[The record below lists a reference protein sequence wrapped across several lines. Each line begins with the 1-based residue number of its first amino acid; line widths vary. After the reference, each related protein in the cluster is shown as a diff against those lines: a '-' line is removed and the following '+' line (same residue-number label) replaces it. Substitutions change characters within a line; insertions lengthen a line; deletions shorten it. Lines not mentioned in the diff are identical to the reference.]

1 MSIMKYISR
10 SLSQLFLKKAGVPMA
25 SIAKGS
31 PTKEF
36 FVEMLTRDIELNDAI
51 LDLLDNCL
59 DGVVRSCSN
68 KDKLHSADFYAS
80 YSANISISATEF
92 SITDNCGGIPRETAE
107 NYAFRMGRVPT
118 TQTDHPTIGIY
129 GIGMKRAIFKIGRAA
144 TVYTQNE
151 GQKYAV
157 KIPCDWADTGDWD
170 FPIEENPQDN
180 PLDTNGTRVHITA
193 LNQSIAE
200 LWNTTENLNAFV
212 ETLKKAIQESY
223 SLIIQKGFTI
233 TINDQT
239 VTANPVELL
248 VQKDGDKKGI
258 RPYVFSGEYDDVSV
272 KVAIGFYA
280 PMASDDDIDEMNES
294 KRSSHEA
301 GITVVCNDRVVLY
314 NDKSGLTGWGTS
326 GVPNYHTQFI
336 GIKGIVVF
344 ESTNPKALP
353 MTTTKRGIDH
363 SSALYIAVKDKIC
376 EGLKMFTNYT
386 NQWKGRNA
394 QERTFSTV
402 AQKVQYSDLFTETAK
417 TDFGVSLR
425 KDARGYGQTFR
436 PTLPVPENE
445 KPFKIIR
452 YSRNA
457 EDIKLL
463 VGYFYG
469 DKEEKVKPSLIG
481 EKCFDK
487 VLEEVKRQEV

>member
-1 MSIMKYISR
+1 
-10 SLSQLFLKKAGVPMA
+10 MA
-25 SIAKGS
+25 NSAKGS

-59 DGVVRSCSN
+59 DGVVRSCAG
-68 KDKLHSADFYAS
+68 KDKLRTADFYSS
-80 YSANISISATEF
+80 YCANITISPTEF
-92 SITDNCGGIPRETAE
+92 SITDNCGGIPRDTAE

-144 TVYTQNE
+144 TVFTQNLGE
-151 GQKYAV
+151 KYSV
-157 KIPCDWADTGDWD
+157 SIPAEWANTLDWD
-170 FPIEENPQDN
+170 FPINENPQDN
-180 PLDTNGTRVHITA
+180 PLDTDGTKIYISA
-193 LNQSIAE
+193 LNPSIAE
-200 LWNTTENLNAFV
+200 LWSTDGNISAFV

-233 TINDQT
+233 KINDQA

-248 VQKDGDKKGI
+248 VQKNGEKQGI
-258 RPYVFSGEYDDVSV
+258 RPYVFDGQYDDVSV
-272 KVAIGFYA
+272 KIAIGFYA
-280 PMASDDDIDEMNES
+280 PMASDDDIEEMNES
-294 KRSSHEA
+294 KRSSYEA

-314 NDKSGLTGWGTS
+314 NDKSGLTGWGTN

-363 SSALYIAVKDKIC
+363 SSAIYIAVKDKIC

-386 NQWKGRNA
+386 NQWKGRNT
-394 QERTFSTV
+394 QERSFSTV
-402 AQKVQYSDLFTETAK
+402 AQKVEYSDLFSQTAK
-417 TDFGVSLR
+417 VEYGVTPR

-436 PTLPVPENE
+436 PSLPKPENE
-445 KPFKIIR
+445 KPYRIIR
-452 YSRNA
+452 YSKSV
-457 EDIKLL
+457 EDIKVLI
-463 VGYFYG
+463 GYFFG
-469 DKEEKVKPSLIG
+469 DKQETVSPSVIG
-481 EKCFDK
+481 EMCFDK
-487 VLEEVKRQEV
+487 ILEDAEK

>member
-1 MSIMKYISR
+1 MGSS
-10 SLSQLFLKKAGVPMA
+10 
-25 SIAKGS
+25 AKGS

-59 DGVVRSCSN
+59 DGVVRSCSD
-68 KDKLHSADFYAS
+68 KDKLQAADFYSS
-80 YSANISISATEF
+80 YSADIIISSTEF
-92 SITDNCGGIPRETAE
+92 SITDNCGGIPRDTAE
-107 NYAFRMGRVPT
+107 NYAFRMGRGPT

-144 TVYTQNE
+144 TVFTQNAGE
-151 GQKYAV
+151 RYAV
-157 KIPCDWADTGDWD
+157 KIPIEWVDTGDWD

-180 PLDTNGTRVHITA
+180 PLTSDGTMVRITA
-193 LNQSIAE
+193 LNQGIAE
-200 LWNTTENLNAFV
+200 LWGTDGNISAFV
-212 ETLKKAIQESY
+212 EALKKAIQESY

-233 TINDQT
+233 KINGQV

-248 VQKDGDKKGI
+248 AQKDSEKQGI
-258 RPYVFSGEYDDVSV
+258 RPYIYTGQYDDVSV

-294 KRSSHEA
+294 KRSSYEA

-314 NDKSGLTGWGTS
+314 NDKSVLTGWGTN

-394 QERTFSTV
+394 QERTFSTT
-402 AQKVQYSDLFTETAK
+402 AQKVQYSDLFSESAK
-417 TDFGVSLR
+417 TAYGVAPR
-425 KDARGYGQTFR
+425 KDVRGYGQTFR
-436 PTLPVPENE
+436 PTLPKPIDE

-452 YSRNA
+452 YSKST

-469 DKEEKVKPSLIG
+469 DKEEDVSPSLIG
-481 EKCFDK
+481 EMCFDK
-487 VLEEVKRQEV
+487 ILEESKKQEV

>member
-1 MSIMKYISR
+1 MGSS
-10 SLSQLFLKKAGVPMA
+10 
-25 SIAKGS
+25 AKGS

-59 DGVVRSCSN
+59 DGVVRSCSG
-68 KDKLHSADFYAS
+68 KDKLQTADFYAS
-80 YSANISISATEF
+80 YEANITISSTEF
-92 SITDNCGGIPRETAE
+92 SITDNCGGIPRDTAE

-144 TVYTQNE
+144 TVFTQNHGE
-151 GQKYAV
+151 KYAV
-157 KIPCDWADTGDWD
+157 KIPNDWANSENDWD
-170 FPIEENPQDN
+170 FPIEENPHDN
-180 PLDTNGTRVHITA
+180 PLSSDGTRVHITA
-193 LNQSIAE
+193 LNPGIAE
-200 LWNTTENLNAFV
+200 LWATDGNISAFV

-233 TINDQT
+233 KINSQV

-248 VQKDGDKKGI
+248 VQKDGEKQGI
-258 RPYVFSGEYDDVSV
+258 RPYIFTGQYDDVSV

-280 PMASDDDIDEMNES
+280 PKASDDDIDEMNES
-294 KRSSHEA
+294 KRSSYEA

-314 NDKSGLTGWGTS
+314 NDKSGLTGWGTN

-336 GIKGIVVF
+336 GIKGIVIF

-394 QERTFSTV
+394 QERTFSTA
-402 AQKVQYSDLFTETAK
+402 AQKVQYSDLFSESAK
-417 TDFGVSLR
+417 ADYGVTLR
-425 KDARGYGQTFR
+425 SDARGYGQTFR
-436 PTLPVPENE
+436 PTLPKPVNE
-445 KPFKIIR
+445 KPFRIIR
-452 YSRNA
+452 YSKSI
-457 EDIKLL
+457 EEIKLL
-463 VGYFYG
+463 IGYFYG
-469 DKEEKVKPSLIG
+469 DVEETVSPSLIG
-481 EKCFDK
+481 EKCFDRI
-487 VLEEVKRQEV
+487 LEEAKKQEV

>member
-1 MSIMKYISR
+1 MGSS
-10 SLSQLFLKKAGVPMA
+10 
-25 SIAKGS
+25 AKGS

-59 DGVVRSCSN
+59 DGVVRSCSG
-68 KDKLHSADFYAS
+68 KDKLQTSDFYAS
-80 YSANISISATEF
+80 YSANITISATEF
-92 SITDNCGGIPRETAE
+92 SITDNCGGIPRDTAE

-118 TQTDHPTIGIY
+118 TQTDQPTIGIY

-144 TVYTQNE
+144 TVFTQNAGE
-151 GQKYAV
+151 KYAV
-157 KIPCDWADTGDWD
+157 TIPNDWADTGGWD
-170 FPIEENPQDN
+170 FPIEDNPCDN
-180 PLDTNGTRVHITA
+180 PLEFDGTRVHITA
-193 LNQSIAE
+193 LNPSIAE
-200 LWNTTENLNAFV
+200 LWGTKENLRSFV
-212 ETLKKAIQESY
+212 ELLKKAIQESY

-233 TINDQT
+233 TINDEV

-248 VQKDGDKKGI
+248 VQTDATKQGI
-258 RPYVFSGEYDDVSV
+258 RPYVFTGKYDDVNV

-280 PMASDDDIDEMNES
+280 PMASEDDIDAMNES
-294 KRSSHEA
+294 RRSSYDA

-314 NDKSGLTGWGTS
+314 NDKSVLTGWGTN

-344 ESTNPKALP
+344 ESTNPKVLP

-402 AQKVQYSDLFTETAK
+402 ARKVQYHDLFTETAK
-417 TDFGVSLR
+417 TDFGVTPR
-425 KDARGYGQTFR
+425 KDIHGPGQTFR
-436 PTLPVPENE
+436 PALPKPASE
-445 KPFKIIR
+445 KAFKIIR
-452 YSRNA
+452 YSKSV

-463 VGYFYG
+463 IGYFYG
-469 DKEEKVKPSLIG
+469 DKEETVSPSLIG
-481 EKCFDK
+481 EMCFDK
-487 VLEEVKRQEV
+487 ILEDAKK

>member
-1 MSIMKYISR
+1 MR
-10 SLSQLFLKKAGVPMA
+10 SSAN
-25 SIAKGS
+25 GS

-59 DGVVRSCSN
+59 DGVVRLCSE
-68 KDKLHSADFYAS
+68 KDKLQSSDFYES
-80 YSANISISATEF
+80 YSANIEISSTEF
-92 SITDNCGGIPRETAE
+92 SITDNCGGIPRDTAE

-144 TVYTQNE
+144 TVFTQNAGE
-151 GQKYAV
+151 KYAV
-157 KIPCDWADTGDWD
+157 KIPNDWANTENWD
-170 FPIEENPQDN
+170 FPIEENPSDN
-180 PLDTNGTRVHITA
+180 PLEFNGTKVHITS
-193 LNQSIAE
+193 LNPSIAE
-200 LWNTTENLNAFV
+200 LWGTKANIGAFV
-212 ETLKKAIQESY
+212 EMLKKSIQESY

-233 TINDQT
+233 KINNEP

-248 VQKDGDKKGI
+248 VQKNDDKQGI
-258 RPYVFSGEYDDVSV
+258 RPYLFSGDYDDVSV

-280 PMASDDDIDEMNES
+280 PMASDDDIDEMNEL
-294 KRSSHEA
+294 KRSSYEA
-301 GITVVCNDRVVLY
+301 GITIVCNDRVVLY
-314 NDKSGLTGWGTS
+314 NDKSALTGWGTS

-344 ESTNPKALP
+344 ESKNPKALP

-363 SSALYIAVKDKIC
+363 SSVLYIAVKDKIC

-394 QERTFSTV
+394 QERTFSTA
-402 AQKVQYSDLFTETAK
+402 AQKVQYHDLFSEAAK
-417 TDFGVSLR
+417 TEFGVTPR
-425 KDARGYGQTFR
+425 KDIRGPGQTFR
-436 PTLPVPENE
+436 PTLPKPQNE

-452 YSRNA
+452 YSKGID
-457 EDIKLL
+457 DIKTLI
-463 VGYFYG
+463 GYFYG
-469 DKEEKVKPSLIG
+469 DKEETVSPSLIG

-487 VLEEVKRQEV
+487 ILDDAKKNEV

>member
-1 MSIMKYISR
+1 MHKLQWIKWIKARRIAMGIS
-10 SLSQLFLKKAGVPMA
+10 
-25 SIAKGS
+25 AKGS

-59 DGVVRSCSN
+59 DGVVRSCSG
-68 KDKLHSADFYAS
+68 KDKLQTADFYAS
-80 YSANISISATEF
+80 YCANITISSTEF
-92 SITDNCGGIPRETAE
+92 SITDNCGGIPRSTAE

-129 GIGMKRAIFKIGRAA
+129 GIGMKRAIFKIGKAA
-144 TVYTQNE
+144 TVFTQNLGE
-151 GQKYAV
+151 RYAV
-157 KIPCDWADTGDWD
+157 KIPRDWADTADNWD
-170 FPIEENPQDN
+170 FPIEENPEDN
-180 PLDTNGTRVHITA
+180 PLTSDGTMVHITA
-193 LNQSIAE
+193 LNPGIAE
-200 LWNTTENLNAFV
+200 LWGTEENINAFV
-212 ETLKKAIQESY
+212 ETLKRAIQESY

-233 TINDQT
+233 KINNQ
-239 VTANPVELL
+239 VVAANPVELL
-248 VQKDGDKKGI
+248 VQQDSKKKGI
-258 RPYVFSGEYDDVSV
+258 RPYIFTGQYDDVNV

-294 KRSSHEA
+294 RRSSYEA

-314 NDKSGLTGWGTS
+314 NDKSGLTGWGTN

-336 GIKGIVVF
+336 GIKGIVIF

-363 SSALYIAVKDKIC
+363 SSALYIAVKDKLC

-394 QERTFSTV
+394 QERAFSTA
-402 AQKVQYSDLFTETAK
+402 AQKVQYSDLFTEAAK
-417 TDFGVSLR
+417 TDYGVTPR
-425 KDARGYGQTFR
+425 RDVRGHGQTFR
-436 PTLPVPENE
+436 PNLPKPENE

-452 YSRNA
+452 YSKNV

-463 VGYFYG
+463 IGYFYG
-469 DKEEKVKPSLIG
+469 DKEETVSPSLIG

-487 VLEEVKRQEV
+487 ILEEAKK

>member
-1 MSIMKYISR
+1 MGHS
-10 SLSQLFLKKAGVPMA
+10 AN
-25 SIAKGS
+25 GS

-59 DGVVRSCSN
+59 DGVVRSCSDKN
-68 KDKLHSADFYAS
+68 KLQAPDFYDS
-80 YSANISISATEF
+80 YCAEIIITATEF
-92 SITDNCGGIPRETAE
+92 SITDNCGGIPRDTAE

-118 TQTDHPTIGIY
+118 TQTEHPTIGIY

-144 TVYTQNE
+144 TVFTQNE
-151 GQKYAV
+151 GKKYAV
-157 KIPCDWADTGDWD
+157 KVPINWADTDDWD
-170 FPIEENPQDN
+170 FPIEEDPHDN
-180 PLDTNGTRVHITA
+180 PLTCDGTRVHITS
-193 LNQSIAE
+193 LNPSIAE
-200 LWNTTENLNAFV
+200 LWGTNENINSFV
-212 ETLKKAIQESY
+212 ENLKKAIQESY

-233 TINDQT
+233 KINHKT

-248 VQKDGDKKGI
+248 VQKGQEKQGI
-258 RPYVFSGEYDDVSV
+258 RPYVYTGQYDDVSV
-272 KVAIGFYA
+272 KIAIGFYA

-294 KRSSHEA
+294 KRSSYEA

-314 NDKSGLTGWGTS
+314 NDKSGLTGWGTN

-336 GIKGIVVF
+336 GIKGMVVF

-402 AQKVQYSDLFTETAK
+402 AQKVQYSDLFSATAGL
-417 TDFGVSLR
+417 DYGVSPR

-436 PTLPVPENE
+436 PNLPKPAND

-452 YSRNA
+452 YSKNI
-457 EDIKLL
+457 EDIKILI
-463 VGYFYG
+463 GYFYG
-469 DKEEKVKPSLIG
+469 DKEETISPSLIG
-481 EKCFDK
+481 ERCFDK
-487 VLEEVKRQEV
+487 ILEDVKKQEV

>member
-1 MSIMKYISR
+1 MGHS
-10 SLSQLFLKKAGVPMA
+10 AN
-25 SIAKGS
+25 GS

-59 DGVVRSCSN
+59 DGVVRACSDKN
-68 KDKLHSADFYAS
+68 KLQAPDFYDS
-80 YSANISISATEF
+80 YCAEIVITATEF

-118 TQTDHPTIGIY
+118 TQTEHPTIGIY

-144 TVYTQNE
+144 TVFTQNE
-151 GQKYAV
+151 GKKYAV
-157 KIPCDWADTGDWD
+157 KVPSDWADTDDWN
-170 FPIEENPQDN
+170 FPIEENPHDN
-180 PLDTNGTRVHITA
+180 PLTCDGTRVHITS
-193 LNQSIAE
+193 LNPSIAE
-200 LWNTTENLNAFV
+200 LWGTNENINSFV
-212 ETLKKAIQESY
+212 ENLKKAIQESY

-233 TINDQT
+233 KINHQT

-248 VQKDGDKKGI
+248 VQKGHEKQGI
-258 RPYVFSGEYDDVSV
+258 RPYVYTGQYDDVSV
-272 KVAIGFYA
+272 KIAIGFYA
-280 PMASDDDIDEMNES
+280 PIASDDDIDEMNES
-294 KRSSHEA
+294 KRSSYEA

-314 NDKSGLTGWGTS
+314 NDKSGLTGWGTN

-336 GIKGIVVF
+336 GIKGMVVF

-386 NQWKGRNA
+386 NQWKGRNT
-394 QERTFSTV
+394 QERAFSKA
-402 AQKVQYSDLFTETAK
+402 AQKVQYSDLFSATASS
-417 TDFGVSLR
+417 DYGVSPR

-436 PTLPVPENE
+436 PNLPKPAND

-452 YSRNA
+452 YSKNI
-457 EDIKLL
+457 EDIKILI
-463 VGYFYG
+463 GYFYG
-469 DKEEKVKPSLIG
+469 DKEETISASLVG
-481 EKCFDK
+481 ERCFDK
-487 VLEEVKRQEV
+487 ILEDVKKQEV

>member
-1 MSIMKYISR
+1 MSS
-10 SLSQLFLKKAGVPMA
+10 S
-25 SIAKGS
+25 AKGS

-59 DGVVRSCSN
+59 DGVVRSCSG
-68 KDKLHSADFYAS
+68 KDKLQAADFYSS
-80 YSANISISATEF
+80 YSADITISSTEF
-92 SITDNCGGIPRETAE
+92 SITDNCGGIPRDTAE

-144 TVYTQNE
+144 TVFTQNAGE
-151 GQKYAV
+151 KYAV
-157 KIPCDWADTGDWD
+157 NIPVNWAGTTGWD

-180 PLDTNGTRVHITA
+180 PLTSNGTVVRITE
-193 LNQSIAE
+193 LNPSIAE
-200 LWNTTENLNAFV
+200 LWGTDGNINAFV
-212 ETLKKAIQESY
+212 EALKKAIQESY

-233 TINDQT
+233 KINGQV

-248 VQKDGDKKGI
+248 AQKDGEKQGI
-258 RPYVFSGEYDDVSV
+258 RPYIYTGQYDDVSV
-272 KVAIGFYA
+272 KIAIGFYA

-294 KRSSHEA
+294 KRSSYEA

-314 NDKSGLTGWGTS
+314 NDKSGLTGWGTN

-336 GIKGIVVF
+336 GIKGIVIF
-344 ESTNPKALP
+344 ESANPKALP

-363 SSALYIAVKDKIC
+363 SSVLYIAIKDKIC

-386 NQWKGRNA
+386 NQWKGRNT
-394 QERTFSTV
+394 QERTFSTI
-402 AQKVQYSDLFTETAK
+402 AQKVQYSDLFSETAK
-417 TDFGVSLR
+417 TEYGVSPR

-436 PTLPVPENE
+436 PALPKPINE

-452 YSRNA
+452 YSKSI

-463 VGYFYG
+463 IGYFYG
-469 DKEEKVKPSLIG
+469 DKEETVSPSLIG

-487 VLEEVKRQEV
+487 ILEAVKKQEV